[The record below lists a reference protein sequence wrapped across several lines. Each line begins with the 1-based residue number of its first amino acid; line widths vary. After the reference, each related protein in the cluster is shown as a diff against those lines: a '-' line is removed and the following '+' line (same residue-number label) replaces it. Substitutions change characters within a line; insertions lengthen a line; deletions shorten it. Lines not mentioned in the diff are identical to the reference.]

1 MHLGCFMW
9 YSLSPQDQLQSSTGW
24 NAAVKIAEKVGHCL
38 QQPGV
43 AHRRRFVMRFGW
55 GKKIAPV
62 LDVLKIWINFRCQ
75 LGKLGKLANYE
86 ILSGKKTSV
95 LN

>member
-1 MHLGCFMW
+1 MFHVVFPFAPGSIAVVHGLERCGEDCGE
-9 YSLSPQDQLQSSTGW
+9 SGPLSPT
-24 NAAVKIAEKVGHCL
+24 A
-38 QQPGV
+38 
-43 AHRRRFVMRFGW
+43 RRGTPEAIRDAFWMGK
-55 GKKIAPV
+55 KKIAPV